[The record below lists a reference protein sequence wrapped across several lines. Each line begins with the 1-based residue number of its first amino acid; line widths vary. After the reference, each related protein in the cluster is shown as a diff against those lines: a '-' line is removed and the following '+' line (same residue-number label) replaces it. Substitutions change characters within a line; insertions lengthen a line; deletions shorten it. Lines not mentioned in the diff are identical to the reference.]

1 MSLKVDIR
9 RRLGAFSLDAAFE
22 TGGRLTA
29 VFGPS
34 GSGKTS
40 LVNLI
45 GGLLRPDEGQ
55 IIADGRV
62 LVDTAADVLIPKH
75 KRRIGYVFQDAR
87 LFPHMTVGQNL
98 RYGRFFAP
106 VSERYSDTDG
116 VVELLGIG
124 HLLDRRPGLLSG
136 GEKQRVAIGRALLA
150 SPRLILMDEPLASL
164 DERRKAEI
172 MPYIERLR
180 DETKIPIV
188 YVSHSVAEVAR
199 LATDMVVL
207 DEGKVTAAGP
217 TSEILQ
223 RLDLLPE
230 EERGE
235 GGAVL
240 EMRIAGRDEALGM
253 SLLNSPAGEIHVAGL
268 DATPGSM
275 IRVRIRARDVLVA
288 TERPRGLSA
297 LNILDGTIVG
307 IEAGSG
313 PFADLLIDCNGVV
326 ITARIT
332 RQSAEMLGLSAGLGV
347 FAVIKSVTFDRASTT
362 RAIASQTSE
371 GRQRRRMSGKMT
383 RMINRGEPE

>member
-29 VFGPS
+29 LFGPS

-45 GGLLRPDEGQ
+45 GGLLRPDEGR
-55 IIADGRV
+55 IVADGRV
-62 LVDTAADVLIPKH
+62 LVDTQAQVFVPKH

-106 VSERYSDTDG
+106 TAERSDDMYG
-116 VVELLGIG
+116 VVDLLGIS

-136 GEKQRVAIGRALLA
+136 GEKQRVAIGRAILA

-172 MPYIERLR
+172 MPYLERLR

-199 LATDMVVL
+199 LATDIVVL
-207 DEGKVTAAGP
+207 DEGRVTAAGP
-217 TSEILQ
+217 TSDILQ
-223 RLDLLPE
+223 QLDILPE

-240 EMRIAGRDEALGM
+240 EMQVASRDDALGI
-253 SLLNSPAGEIHVAGL
+253 SLLTSPAGEIHVAGL

-307 IEAGSG
+307 IDAGSG
-313 PFADLLIDCNGVV
+313 PFADVSIDCNGVV
-326 ITARIT
+326 LTARIT
-332 RQSAEMLGLSAGLGV
+332 RQSAEMLGLSPGLDV

-362 RAIASQTSE
+362 RAIAGQTSE
-371 GRQRRRMSGKMT
+371 RTTEAENVG
-383 RMINRGEPE
+383 

>member
-1 MSLKVDIR
+1 VSLQVDIR
-9 RRLGAFSLDAAFE
+9 RRLGAFSLDATFE
-22 TGGRLTA
+22 TSGRLTA
-29 VFGPS
+29 LFGPS

-45 GGLLRPDEGQ
+45 GGLLRPDEGR
-55 IIADGRV
+55 IVADGRV
-62 LVDTAADVLIPKH
+62 LADSAARIFLPKH
-75 KRRIGYVFQDAR
+75 RRRIGYVFQDAR

-98 RYGRFFAP
+98 RYGRFFTPA
-106 VSERYSDTDG
+106 VERYGDMDG
-116 VVELLGIG
+116 VVQLLGIG

-164 DERRKAEI
+164 DDRRKAEI

-199 LATDMVVL
+199 LATDIVVL
-207 DEGKVTAAGP
+207 DEGKVAASGQ

-240 EMRIAGRDEALGM
+240 EMQVAGRNEAFGM
-253 SLLNSPAGEIHVAGL
+253 STLISPAGEIQVPEL
-268 DATPGSM
+268 DAETGSTV
-275 IRVRIRARDVLVA
+275 RVRIRARDVIVA
-288 TERPRGLSA
+288 TERPRGISA
-297 LNILDGTIVG
+297 LNILPGRIAEVSSGDGH
-307 IEAGSG
+307 
-313 PFADLLIDCNGVV
+313 FADVLIDCSGEAV
-326 ITARIT
+326 TARIT
-332 RQSAEMLGLSAGLGV
+332 RQSAEMLGLAPGLDV

-362 RAIASQTSE
+362 RAIAGRASPSE
-371 GRQRRRMSGKMT
+371 GTTEAENVG
-383 RMINRGEPE
+383 

>member
-1 MSLKVDIR
+1 MSLQVDIR
-9 RRLGAFSLDAAFE
+9 HRLGAFSLDAAFK
-22 TGGRLTA
+22 TDGRLTA
-29 VFGPS
+29 LFGPS

-45 GGLLRPDEGQ
+45 GGLLRPNEGR
-55 IIADGRV
+55 IVADGRV
-62 LVDTAADVLIPKH
+62 LADTAAHIFIPRH

-87 LFPHMTVGQNL
+87 LFPHMTVRQNL
-98 RYGRFFAP
+98 RYGRFFTP
-106 VSERYSDTDG
+106 VSERYSDMDG
-116 VVELLGIG
+116 VVELLGLG

-136 GEKQRVAIGRALLA
+136 GEKQRIAIGRALLA

-164 DERRKAEI
+164 DDRRKAEI

-199 LATDMVVL
+199 LATDIVVL
-207 DEGKVTAAGP
+207 DEGRVAAAGP

-230 EERGE
+230 EERSE

-240 EMRIAGRDEALGM
+240 EMRVTGRNEAFGM
-253 SLLNSPAGEIHVAGL
+253 SSLASRAGEIHVAGL
-268 DATPGSM
+268 DAEPGATV
-275 IRVRIRARDVLVA
+275 RVRIRARDVIVA

-297 LNILDGTIVG
+297 LNIL
-307 IEAGSG
+307 AGRIAGVNSG
-313 PFADLLIDCNGVV
+313 NGQFADVLIDCNGEV

-332 RQSAEMLGLSAGLGV
+332 RQSADMLGLAAGLDV
-347 FAVIKSVTFDRASTT
+347 FAVIKSVTFDRVSMIWAGAGGTPKGTT
-362 RAIASQTSE
+362 KTLKVE
-371 GRQRRRMSGKMT
+371 
-383 RMINRGEPE
+383 

>member
-29 VFGPS
+29 LFGPS

-45 GGLLRPDEGQ
+45 GGLLRPDEGR
-55 IIADGRV
+55 IVADGRV
-62 LVDTAADVLIPKH
+62 LVDTQAQVFVPKH

-106 VSERYSDTDG
+106 TAERSDDMYG
-116 VVELLGIG
+116 VVDLLGIG

-199 LATDMVVL
+199 LATDIVVL
-207 DEGKVTAAGP
+207 DEGRVAAAGP
-217 TSEILQ
+217 TSDILQ

-240 EMRIAGRDEALGM
+240 EMQVASRDEAFGM
-253 SLLNSPAGEIHVAGL
+253 SLLTSPAGEIHVAGL
-268 DATPGSM
+268 DATPGST
-275 IRVRIRARDVLVA
+275 VRRPHPRPRRASWRRKGRAASARSISLRARS
-288 TERPRGLSA
+288 SA
-297 LNILDGTIVG
+297 STS
-307 IEAGSG
+307 GSG
-313 PFADLLIDCNGVV
+313 PFADVLIDCNGEV

-332 RQSAEMLGLSAGLGV
+332 RQSAEMLGLAPGLDV

-362 RAIASQTSE
+362 RAIASRDSPKGTTE
-371 GRQRRRMSGKMT
+371 AENVG
-383 RMINRGEPE
+383 